1 MTRIILLSRNVHWAV
16 LTAVLAA
23 ALSTLIGRSVIKID
37 MSPMH
42 PNRLPL
48 AELCA
53 ILSATI
59 TAILMRPRFWEWDR
73 SSVTNR
79 RARAIATASA
89 AAGIALPLA
98 CVFAVVPGLP
108 SGIAWTWVLT
118 NSLTLA
124 AAIQLLACFIGPLPA
139 GLSTVVLWLL
149 FGLLHNIKPEL
160 APIIP
165 TSGYTEATP
174 HWTIAVAATVLALL
188 AHTWT
193 LGNTRRRS

>member
-16 LTAVLAA
+16 LAAMLAA
-23 ALSTLIGRSVIKID
+23 ALRVVIGRHVIKID

-48 AELCA
+48 AELCV
-53 ILSATI
+53 ILSATVI
-59 TAILMRPRFWEWDR
+59 AVLMRPRFWEWDR
-73 SSVTNR
+73 SSAMNR
-79 RARAIATASA
+79 RARVIATASA

-98 CVFAVVPGLP
+98 CVFVVVPGLP
-108 SGIAWTWVLT
+108 SGTPWAWVLT

-139 GLSTVVLWLL
+139 GLSTLVLWLL
-149 FGLLHNIKPEL
+149 FGLLHNIKPEF
-160 APIIP
+160 APVIP
-165 TSGYTEATP
+165 TSGYTEAAP
-174 HWTIAVAATVLALL
+174 HWAVAVATTVLALL

-193 LGNTRRRS
+193 LGNTRKRG